1 MSLRA
6 FDIEMVNVK
15 AKFGKRIAEL
25 LEEELGK
32 MSDGLAKE
40 IVKRG
45 YALEEELPHDD
56 ALFIGMNPAF
66 TKKDIHG
73 SSFYHVETADNT
85 FFKELLQFSYDTL
98 GYSNPSHHDLLF
110 LRHTDQNEVID
121 QFGNTDFWNE
131 QLAISK
137 EIIAELSPKLIV
149 VLNAG
154 VRELF
159 ANMFSPDEN
168 YLIDPIARNNWPNYP
183 CELRYD
189 ESLGVYRFIINGKS
203 TPVLFS
209 SMLSGQRA
217 LDKGSKRSLQW
228 HIKYI
233 LDRI

>member
-1 MSLRA
+1 M
-6 FDIEMVNVK
+6 NVK
-15 AKFGKRIAEL
+15 ELFGKDIARL
-25 LEEELGK
+25 WEEELGK
-32 MSDGLAKE
+32 LSDGFLKE

-56 ALFIGMNPAF
+56 VLFIGMNPAF
-66 TKKDIHG
+66 TEKDIHG
-73 SSFYHVETADNT
+73 SSFYQVHTADNT
-85 FFKELLQFSYDTL
+85 FFKELRKFSYDTL

-110 LRHTDQNEVID
+110 FRHTAQNELID
-121 QFGNTDFWNE
+121 QFGNTDFWNK

-137 EIIAELSPKLIV
+137 EIISELSPKLIV

-154 VRELF
+154 ARDLF
-159 ANMFSPDEN
+159 ANMFSPDE
-168 YLIDPIARNNWPNYP
+168 NYP

-189 ESLGVYRFIINGKS
+189 ESLGAYRFLINGKS

-217 LDKGSKRSLQW
+217 LDNGSKRSLQW

>member
-1 MSLRA
+1 M
-6 FDIEMVNVK
+6 NVK
-15 AKFGKRIAEL
+15 EFFGKDIARL
-25 LEEELGK
+25 WEEEFGK

-56 ALFIGMNPAF
+56 VLFIGMNPAF
-66 TKKDIHG
+66 TKKDIPG
-73 SSFYHVETADNT
+73 SNVYKVETADNA
-85 FFKELLQFSYDTL
+85 FFKELRKFSYYTL
-98 GYSNPSHHDLLF
+98 GYFNPSHHDLLF
-110 LRHTDQNEVID
+110 LRHTAQNELID

-159 ANMFSPDEN
+159 AKMFSPDEN
-168 YLIDPIARNNWPNYP
+168 YPIDPIARNNWPNYP

-189 ESLGVYRFIINGKS
+189 ESLGTYRFLINGKS

-217 LDKGSKRSLQW
+217 LDNGSKRSLQW